1 MNVVYIVIFIFFICG
16 LICSSIEKIKKTQ
29 LKSNKKSDEI
39 ESADEKIDLKREIK
53 EIKNNIQKTKNIYNG
68 KPESVF
74 KRKTSPASKEQAKES
89 DINIKA
95 PPIPKKG
102 QVVLNGVLM
111 NLDDLK

>member
-1 MNVVYIVIFIFFICG
+1 MNVVYITIIVFFIFG
-16 LICSSIEKIKKTQ
+16 LIGSSLEKRKNIQ
-29 LKSNKKSDEI
+29 LKKNEKSE
-39 ESADEKIDLKREIK
+39 EKTDLQKEIK

-68 KPESVF
+68 KPESIF
-74 KRKTSPASKEQAKES
+74 KRKTSTAFKEQEKES

>member
-1 MNVVYIVIFIFFICG
+1 MNVVYITIIVFFIFG
-16 LICSSIEKIKKTQ
+16 LIGSSLEKRKNIQ
-29 LKSNKKSDEI
+29 LKKNEKSDE
-39 ESADEKIDLKREIK
+39 KTDLQKEIK

-68 KPESVF
+68 KPESIF
-74 KRKTSPASKEQAKES
+74 KRKTSTAFKEQAKES
-89 DINIKA
+89 DIDIKA

>member
-1 MNVVYIVIFIFFICG
+1 MIG
-16 LICSSIEKIKKTQ
+16 SSIEKIKKTQ

-39 ESADEKIDLKREIK
+39 ENADEKIDLKREIK

-68 KPESVF
+68 KPESIF
-74 KRKTSPASKEQAKES
+74 KRKNSHTSKEKGKES
-89 DINIKA
+89 DINVKA
-95 PPIPKKG
+95 PPIPDNG

>member
-1 MNVVYIVIFIFFICG
+1 MNVVYITIIVFFIFG
-16 LICSSIEKIKKTQ
+16 LIGSSLEKRKNIQ
-29 LKSNKKSDEI
+29 LKKNEKSEEKTDLQKEI
-39 ESADEKIDLKREIK
+39 KEIK

-68 KPESVF
+68 KPESIF
-74 KRKTSPASKEQAKES
+74 KRKTSTAFKEQEKES